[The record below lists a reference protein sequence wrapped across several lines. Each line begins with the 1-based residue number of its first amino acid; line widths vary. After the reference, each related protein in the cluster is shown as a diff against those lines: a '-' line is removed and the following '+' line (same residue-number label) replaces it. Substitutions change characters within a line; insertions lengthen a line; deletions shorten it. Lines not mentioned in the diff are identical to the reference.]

1 MFRAKHES
9 HGAVVLK
16 LFHPNADVERARRE
30 ILAVQ
35 QIVCDRIPKVLD
47 AGIVRLPIGD
57 LIWLI
62 EVFVDARSLRHW
74 LRLDTALGDVTI
86 LTLAKGILEALA
98 AAEAASIVHRDVKPE
113 NILMHGDGTSCLVD
127 FGLSRHLN
135 LDSVTPSG
143 NFIGACTPGYAPPE
157 QFRNLKGEIDSRT
170 DLFGLGITLYECVE
184 RRNPYLDGVR
194 DQLEIFRRVETSP
207 LPRLSRSLGRGSDFS
222 DLILAMTR
230 IRRDHRPRTAKDALD
245 WIESICRDTNIG

>member
-1 MFRAKHES
+1 MSWLSSQFPQLSEIHALESGGQKSVFRAKHES

-113 NILMHGDGTSCLVD
+113 NILMHGDGTAWPCNAT
-127 FGLSRHLN
+127 N
-135 LDSVTPSG
+135 LHGTSKKMVKR
-143 NFIGACTPGYAPPE
+143 A
-157 QFRNLKGEIDSRT
+157 IDS
-170 DLFGLGITLYECVE
+170 
-184 RRNPYLDGVR
+184 
-194 DQLEIFRRVETSP
+194 
-207 LPRLSRSLGRGSDFS
+207 
-222 DLILAMTR
+222 
-230 IRRDHRPRTAKDALD
+230 
-245 WIESICRDTNIG
+245 ESKRHSVKKFADYC